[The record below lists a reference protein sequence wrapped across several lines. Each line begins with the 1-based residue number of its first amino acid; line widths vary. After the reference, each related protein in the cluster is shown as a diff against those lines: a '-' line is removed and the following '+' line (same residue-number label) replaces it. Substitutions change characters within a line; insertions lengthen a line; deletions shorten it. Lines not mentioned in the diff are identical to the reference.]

1 MNNFNFY
8 NGFNLWSPIQPASFT
23 DSLSYL
29 QHIEILRGKINEV
42 IENLNNANFYARGLK
57 PGKAIDIVGAT
68 QGSGF
73 FNGEDPTIINTV
85 INNSVLTDNKPG
97 WHRIFTTK
105 VITEDL
111 KSGLTFLFQEQPLNH
126 NCENDK
132 LSWGILKI
140 NFVYN
145 PTDADVDYNTYNIKI
160 VDFAFEEER
169 NLTDKLDRF
178 MLVRRISPC
187 NAENVMELYYKVPTK
202 EEATEC
208 ADACGPAGLFTLL
221 GIDNNTINFNTFIKL
236 ENDGLNTTTYDGING
251 VKTNPVINFDYDD
264 ITLIGDTE
272 GYGLMNTRN
281 VKVDPTTTPQLID
294 SFDTTG
300 DVDMRKVNV
309 LKNHRPYDDVPKTND
324 IVFNMEVP
332 KLIDNIRVE
341 NTGVVEGNGSVV
353 VPEVSGA
360 ENNIEITI
368 ENTFNED
375 AINDKVEQYAPKTD
389 IMPPDGSKIL
399 YLAPV
404 DGDDTMDGL
413 SVDTAMKSMTA
424 LLNKN
429 YAKEIVIHLVG
440 EPPVSEGEG
449 TIIVNGANYS
459 KITIIDDNS
468 ILSGYSLKVNNSNV
482 IISNTSTPA
491 DSGSLSLRNDYNE
504 DIEEVLVEEDT
515 VIDYD
520 PNTQR
525 VHYNT
530 YTFKPRMYSLSKD
543 ETEEDVEEI
552 TETYYSIRPLA
563 LTQNTIYSLE
573 ANNSIIDIQ
582 GTFTD
587 ILNCNLEN
595 TTVNNSVANLNYH
608 TNSFNNVVFN
618 FDNDSLPAILNGEC
632 ISSTFNFRQNQTSG
646 GQVQFYMTTDSII
659 FKECYFNHIGFNQ
672 LNEIRI
678 TSSVGTACY
687 FNYTGGTTGIKRLNP
702 IISNSVMSILNPSL
716 FISSKRLSCD
726 YSTLIFNTTADNLN
740 KIKNNCY
747 SKSYAN
753 FILPAYAYSS
763 VSEQQTYASKDYPGY
778 VKVDGSTITID
789 SNGVI
794 SAKGGGVVE
803 EGVGFVPVDN
813 NAVELYVNFS
823 EGNDSNDGLTSE
835 TPLKTIEKALNKR
848 VSKYIKLHLIN
859 PFFSLDGSTN
869 NDYVNIIGD
878 GYDKIEVVEW
888 SGTTGTTSLNIFNT
902 NFVWNVNFE
911 IKLNKVINSN
921 VSFVYNQNVKNIELL
936 EANNS
941 TFNNTY
947 TVRITLK
954 TLNNIHNC
962 NFNGNFNFESGN
974 IYNSSIFTTDDTTV
988 NNTDFNNCYIPFI
1001 KITNTGSSTFFIGC
1015 DIGNMTINSAS
1026 TNAITIQDST
1036 VDYLLNNLNSTLK
1049 INLLRSSINIVNNF
1063 NNIEEFYAYVK
1074 SAFNI
1079 QTQKSV
1085 INGINFT
1092 YNEPKKNNFIAT
1104 TNSAGFVKPDG
1115 QSILIDSEGII
1126 RSTYTLPI
1134 ATDSVLGGV
1143 KQGSTVQISAD
1154 GTLNVNP
1161 DNIAFDTRLIPQNT
1175 DDITYY
1181 VDPINGID
1189 TNDGL
1194 TTSTQLKTIEAALN
1208 KHSSQNITID
1218 LANTDFTISPLL
1230 DLFGYKQVKLLG
1242 STRVDSNISELT
1254 VKNGTLIIQQ
1264 NNTTIGNLNG
1274 ENAYITG
1281 DVKSLNN
1288 LKLINSE
1295 YITSKPTTSFNLSS
1309 LRLEHSTIKSTNT
1322 FNITAS
1328 NPYIINSCIDNMNNL
1343 SLTKDT
1349 IFTIDGLSGYIQNKL
1364 TITGASTSDI
1374 VKNCKMS
1381 IGDLTATNVSF
1392 MNCDFNNTNIKGDNT
1407 YNFGIVLNLSNVQI
1421 DNSNICGKSWK
1432 LSNTSINGCN
1442 ITGNIGT
1449 GSIIDNTNKG
1459 IGNNMI
1465 FNYCHSGQGGNW
1477 VLSYCNI
1484 IGADST
1490 YFSSATKSVI
1500 NGTYVS

>member
-29 QHIEILRGKINEV
+29 QHIEILREKINEV
-42 IENLNNANFYARGLK
+42 VENLNNANFYARGLK

-221 GIDNNTINFNTFIKL
+221 NIDNKEIDFNTYIKL
-236 ENDGLNTTTYDGING
+236 ENEGLNTTTYDGING

-281 VKVDPTTTPQLID
+281 VKVEPTTTPQLID

-353 VPEVSGA
+353 VPEVLGA
-360 ENNIEITI
+360 ENNIAITI
-368 ENTFNED
+368 ENSFNED
-375 AINDKVEQYAPKTD
+375 AIKDKVEQYAPKTD
-389 IMPPDGSKIL
+389 IIPPDGSKVL

-404 DGDDTMDGL
+404 DGNDTMDGL

-429 YAKEIVIHLVG
+429 YAKEIVVHLVG

-459 KITIIDDNS
+459 KITIIDENS
-468 ILSGYSLKVNNSNV
+468 ILSGYSLEVNNSNV
-482 IISNTSTPA
+482 IISNTSTA
-491 DSGSLSLRNDYNE
+491 AGSGSLSLRNDYNE
-504 DIEEVLVEEDT
+504 DIEEVLIEEDT

-543 ETEEDVEEI
+543 ETEEDIEEI
-552 TETYYSIRPLA
+552 TETYYSIRPLT

-587 ILNCNLEN
+587 IFNCKLDHTTFNNSINNLNIITLNSSDSDIESVGCSLHSVEVYNNNLSIDGILIMGPGSLYSTKIDKLTQLQTSSLTSSSNYINMYDCFGTMQFNSYTKNINFYNCNFKCPN
-595 TTVNNSVANLNYH
+595 AW
-608 TNSFNNVVFN
+608 
-618 FDNDSLPAILNGEC
+618 
-632 ISSTFNFRQNQTSG
+632 G
-646 GQVQFYMTTDSII
+646 G
-659 FKECYFNHIGFNQ
+659 
-672 LNEIRI
+672 
-678 TSSVGTACY
+678 VG
-687 FNYTGGTTGIKRLNP
+687 
-702 IISNSVMSILNPSL
+702 
-716 FISSKRLSCD
+716 
-726 YSTLIFNTTADNLN
+726 N
-740 KIKNNCY
+740 K
-747 SKSYAN
+747 S
-753 FILPAYAYSS
+753 YSS
-763 VSEQQTYASKDYPGY
+763 VWETIDSRYNFLEDTRFITECFNTIENSRINNIFYSTKSYPKTQIPYNNCPGN
-778 VKVDGSTITID
+778 VIPDGTTITIND
-789 SNGVI
+789 RGVI

-803 EGVGFVPVDN
+803 EGVGFVPIDN

-823 EGNDSNDGLTSE
+823 GGNDSNDGLTSE
-835 TPLKTIEKALNKR
+835 TALKTIEKALNKR

-902 NFVWNVNFE
+902 DFVWNVNFE

-1001 KITNTGSSTFFIGC
+1001 KITNTGSSNFFIGC

-1115 QSILIDSEGII
+1115 QSILIDSEGVI

-1161 DNIAFDTRLIPQNT
+1161 DNIAFDTRLIPQNK
-1175 DDITYY
+1175 DNITYY

-1218 LANTDFTISPLL
+1218 LANADFTISPLL

-1254 VKNGTLIIQQ
+1254 VKNGTLIIQK
-1264 NNTTIGNLNG
+1264 NNTTIGTLNG

-1281 DVKSLNN
+1281 DLKSLNN

-1309 LRLEHSTIKSTNT
+1309 LILEHSTIKSTNT

-1343 SLTKDT
+1343 SLTKDS
-1349 IFTIDGLSGYIQNKL
+1349 IFTIDGLTGYIQNKL
-1364 TITGASTSDI
+1364 TITGTSTSDI

-1449 GSIIDNTNKG
+1449 GSNIDNTNKG
-1459 IGNNMI
+1459 VGNNMI
-1465 FNYCHSGQGGNW
+1465 FNFCHSGQGGNW

>member
-221 GIDNNTINFNTFIKL
+221 NIDNKEIDFNTYIKL
-236 ENDGLNTTTYDGING
+236 ENEGLNTTTYDGING

-353 VPEVSGA
+353 VPEVLGA
-360 ENNIEITI
+360 ENNIAITI

-375 AINDKVEQYAPKTD
+375 AIKDKVEQYAPKTD
-389 IMPPDGSKIL
+389 IIPPDGSKVL

-459 KITIIDDNS
+459 KITIIDENN

-482 IISNTSTPA
+482 IISNTSTNS

-530 YTFKPRMYSLSKD
+530 YTFKPRMYSLAKD
-543 ETEEDVEEI
+543 ETEEDIEEI
-552 TETYYSIRPLA
+552 TETYYSIRPLT

-587 ILNCNLEN
+587 IFNCNIENSKIFNNIKNLNMINGSMSN
-595 TTVNNSVANLNYH
+595 TTINIAN
-608 TNSFNNVVFN
+608 TT
-618 FDNDSLPAILNGEC
+618 P
-632 ISSTFNFRQNQTSG
+632 TFN
-646 GQVQFYMTTDSII
+646 SI
-659 FKECYFNHIGFNQ
+659 EFNK
-672 LNEIRI
+672 
-678 TSSVGTACY
+678 CD
-687 FNYTGGTTGIKRLNP
+687 
-702 IISNSVMSILNPSL
+702 ILG
-716 FISSKRLSCD
+716 
-726 YSTLIFNTTADNLN
+726 NLN
-740 KIKNNCY
+740 KDLIDPSSYHYNSFKHSILYLQSCVFNYCNLLYLLFGTVGTFKNTSIIKESKCSFGTYTLKNELYFVDCELIYDSNDGSYNDNKVKCYNCIMSTSRPETTYNMMKGTMTKNNCKFVY
-747 SKSYAN
+747 NLGCIESKSGYYTPVYN
-753 FILPAYAYSS
+753 FATTEI
-763 VSEQQTYASKDYPGY
+763 PG
-778 VKVDGSTITID
+778 VIRVDGSTITID
-789 SNGVI
+789 SNGII
-794 SAKGGGVVE
+794 SAKGGSSYKLPIASNTTLGGVKVGE
-803 EGVGFVPVDN
+803 NLSIDETGVLSAEITEPYTLPIATTEVLGGVKV
-813 NAVELYVNFS
+813 
-823 EGNDSNDGLTSE
+823 
-835 TPLKTIEKALNKR
+835 
-848 VSKYIKLHLIN
+848 
-859 PFFSLDGSTN
+859 DGST
-869 NDYVNIIGD
+869 
-878 GYDKIEVVEW
+878 
-888 SGTTGTTSLNIFNT
+888 
-902 NFVWNVNFE
+902 
-911 IKLNKVINSN
+911 IN
-921 VSFVYNQNVKNIELL
+921 
-936 EANNS
+936 
-941 TFNNTY
+941 
-947 TVRITLK
+947 
-954 TLNNIHNC
+954 
-962 NFNGNFNFESGN
+962 
-974 IYNSSIFTTDDTTV
+974 
-988 NNTDFNNCYIPFI
+988 
-1001 KITNTGSSTFFIGC
+1001 
-1015 DIGNMTINSAS
+1015 
-1026 TNAITIQDST
+1026 
-1036 VDYLLNNLNSTLK
+1036 
-1049 INLLRSSINIVNNF
+1049 
-1063 NNIEEFYAYVK
+1063 
-1074 SAFNI
+1074 
-1079 QTQKSV
+1079 
-1085 INGINFT
+1085 
-1092 YNEPKKNNFIAT
+1092 
-1104 TNSAGFVKPDG
+1104 
-1115 QSILIDSEGII
+1115 IDSEGVI
-1126 RSTYTLPI
+1126 RSTYTYTLPI

-1161 DNIAFDTRLIPQNT
+1161 DNIAFDARLIPQNK

-1230 DLFGYKQVKLLG
+1230 DLFGYKKVSLVCG
-1242 STRVDSNISELT
+1242 NNTTSNITELT

-1264 NNTTIGNLNG
+1264 NNTTIGTLNG

-1281 DVKSLNN
+1281 DLTSLNN

-1295 YITSKPTTSFNLSS
+1295 YITSKPTTSFILSS

-1328 NPYIINSCIDNMNNL
+1328 NPYIINSCIDNMNSL
-1343 SLTKDT
+1343 TLTKDS
-1349 IFTIDGLSGYIQNKL
+1349 IFTIDGLTGYIQNKL

-1374 VKNCKMS
+1374 VKNCKML

-1392 MNCDFNNTNIKGDNT
+1392 MNCDFSNTNIKGDNT

-1449 GSIIDNTNKG
+1449 GSNIDNTNKG
-1459 IGNNMI
+1459 VGNNMI
-1465 FNYCHSGQGGNW
+1465 FNHCHSGNGSNW
-1477 VLSYCNI
+1477 ILSYCNI

>member
-145 PTDADVDYNTYNIKI
+145 PTDANVDYNTYNIKI

-221 GIDNNTINFNTFIKL
+221 NIDNKEIDFNTYIKL
-236 ENDGLNTTTYDGING
+236 ENEGLNTTTYDGING

-300 DVDMRKVNV
+300 DVDMIKVNV

-353 VPEVSGA
+353 VPEVLGA

-368 ENTFNED
+368 QNSFNEN
-375 AINDKVEQYAPKTD
+375 AIKDKVEQYAPKTD
-389 IMPPDGSKIL
+389 IIPPDGSKVL

-413 SVDTAMKSMTA
+413 SVNTAMKSMTA

-459 KITIIDDNS
+459 KITIIDENS

-504 DIEEVLVEEDT
+504 DIEEVLIEEDT

-530 YTFKPRMYSLSKD
+530 YTFKPRMYSLAKD
-543 ETEEDVEEI
+543 ETEEDIEEI

-587 ILNCNLEN
+587 ILNCKLEN
-595 TTVNNSVANLNYH
+595 TDFYNSIENLNIINNDIIGSNIHLLKNSTVNSGEIHSSVI
-608 TNSFNNVVFN
+608 F
-618 FDNDSLPAILNGEC
+618 GK
-632 ISSTFNFRQNQTSG
+632 G
-646 GQVQFYMTTDSII
+646 GQNVSYSTLSLINILLIDSII
-659 FKECYFNHIGFNQ
+659 NTINITIVNDSYKSYINNSICSFHAFTHTSTTTNFIEFKSSRIFFGQNVGTSRNQYIILKYSQAFIYGSKPTTVGNINMDIFNSNVVYLGSQ
-672 LNEIRI
+672 S
-678 TSSVGTACY
+678 TSSVAGITQIP
-687 FNYTGGTTGIKRLNP
+687 YTLPIASTSKLGG
-702 IISNSVMSILNPSL
+702 
-716 FISSKRLSCD
+716 
-726 YSTLIFNTTADNLN
+726 
-740 KIKNNCY
+740 
-747 SKSYAN
+747 
-753 FILPAYAYSS
+753 
-763 VSEQQTYASKDYPGY
+763 
-778 VKVDGSTITID
+778 VKVDGSTITIND
-789 SNGVI
+789 GVI
-794 SAKGGGVVE
+794 SATGGGSK
-803 EGVGFVPVDN
+803 EGVGFVPIDN

-823 EGNDSNDGLTSE
+823 GGNDSNDGLTSE

-902 NFVWNVNFE
+902 NFIWNVNFE

-941 TFNNTY
+941 TFNNSY
-947 TVRITLK
+947 DVRITLK

-962 NFNGNFNFESGN
+962 NFNGNFNFDSGN
-974 IYNSSIFTTDDTTV
+974 IYNSSIFTADDTTI

-1026 TNAITIQDST
+1026 TKAITIQDST
-1036 VDYLLNNLNSTLK
+1036 VDYLMNNLNSTLK

-1115 QSILIDSEGII
+1115 QSILIDSEGVI

-1161 DNIAFDTRLIPQNT
+1161 DNIAFDARLIPQNK

-1218 LANTDFTISPLL
+1218 LSNTDFTISPLL
-1230 DLFGYKQVKLLG
+1230 DLFGYKKVSLVCG
-1242 STRVDSNISELT
+1242 NNTTSNISELT

-1264 NNTTIGNLNG
+1264 NNTTIGSLNG

-1281 DVKSLNN
+1281 DLTSLNN

-1295 YITSKPTTSFNLSS
+1295 YITSKPTTSFILSS

-1343 SLTKDT
+1343 SLTKDS
-1349 IFTIDGLSGYIQNKL
+1349 IFTIDGLTGYIQNKL

-1449 GSIIDNTNKG
+1449 GSNIDNTNKG
-1459 IGNNMI
+1459 VGNNMI
-1465 FNYCHSGQGGNW
+1465 FNYCHSGNGGNW

>member
-85 INNSVLTDNKPG
+85 INNTVLTDNKPG

-221 GIDNNTINFNTFIKL
+221 NIDNKEIDFNTYIKL
-236 ENDGLNTTTYDGING
+236 ENEGLNTTTYDGING

-281 VKVDPTTTPQLID
+281 VKVEPTTTPQLID

-300 DVDMRKVNV
+300 DVDMIKVNV
-309 LKNHRPYDDVPKTND
+309 LKNHRPYDNEPKTND

-368 ENTFNED
+368 ENSFNED
-375 AINDKVEQYAPKTD
+375 AIKDKVEQYAPKTD
-389 IMPPDGSKIL
+389 IIPPDGSKVL

-459 KITIIDDNS
+459 KITIIDENS

-543 ETEEDVEEI
+543 ETEEDIEEI

-587 ILNCNLEN
+587 ILNCSLEK
-595 TTVNNSVANLNYH
+595 VELNNSINNLNI
-608 TNSFNNVVFN
+608 SNNN
-618 FDNDSLPAILNGEC
+618 I
-632 ISSTFNFRQNQTSG
+632 ISST
-646 GQVQFYMTTDSII
+646 
-659 FKECYFNHIGFNQ
+659 
-672 LNEIRI
+672 LNM
-678 TSSVGTACY
+678 G
-687 FNYTGGTTGIKRLNP
+687 
-702 IISNSVMSILNPSL
+702 
-716 FISSKRLSCD
+716 
-726 YSTLIFNTTADNLN
+726 NLN
-740 KIKNNCY
+740 IFFLSGEIIGSCFNSDTIMGSLGTLNFAYDVVPTNCFFNVSNIKVSKLLNCKGKIIYAGHMQSTSALSLSYCDLTINMPSVIYALTGNYNNLIINIQRASIDEFM
-747 SKSYAN
+747 SKFTYGKQNYITFSNITKLNANETPIYSYATKN
-753 FILPAYAYSS
+753 
-763 VSEQQTYASKDYPGY
+763 YPGI
-778 VKVDGSTITID
+778 VKVDGSTITIN
-789 SNGVI
+789 NGVI
-794 SAKGGGVVE
+794 SAVGGGSE
-803 EGVGFVPVDN
+803 EGVGFVPIDN
-813 NAVELYVNFS
+813 TAVELYVNFS

-835 TPLKTIEKALNKR
+835 TALKTIEKALNKR

-921 VSFVYNQNVKNIELL
+921 VYFVYNQNVKNIELL
-936 EANNS
+936 ETNNS

-1079 QTQKSV
+1079 QTQKAV

-1161 DNIAFDTRLIPQNT
+1161 DNIAFDTRLIPQNK

-1230 DLFGYKQVKLLG
+1230 DLFGYKQVKLIG

-1281 DVKSLNN
+1281 DLKSLNN

-1459 IGNNMI
+1459 VGNNMI
-1465 FNYCHSGQGGNW
+1465 FNFCHSGQGGNW